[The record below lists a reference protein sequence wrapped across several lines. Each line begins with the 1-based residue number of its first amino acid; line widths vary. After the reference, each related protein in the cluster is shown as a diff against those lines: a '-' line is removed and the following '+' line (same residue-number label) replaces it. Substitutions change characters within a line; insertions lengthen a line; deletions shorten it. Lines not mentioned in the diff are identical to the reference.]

1 MKLLVMEIVMSRDQK
16 YTEARKMTKIF
27 PNLVKIIIL
36 PFQEVQLTPP
46 PTHTH
51 THTHTQTEENYIKDI
66 IIKLLKSSDEK
77 NLKSSWS
84 KKDIIFKNQRLKM
97 TVDLIFRNSVCQE
110 RVEQHL

>member
-51 THTHTQTEENYIKDI
+51 THTHTHTN
-66 IIKLLKSSDEK
+66 
-77 NLKSSWS
+77 
-84 KKDIIFKNQRLKM
+84 
-97 TVDLIFRNSVCQE
+97 
-110 RVEQHL
+110 